1 MTILM
6 HFTRSNFRQPVY
18 TMTIINEHVF
28 VTGDD
33 DGVVKRNDN

>member
-1 MTILM
+1 MRFFRFS
-6 HFTRSNFRQPVY
+6 HYRQPVY
-18 TMTIINEHVF
+18 TMTIISEHVF